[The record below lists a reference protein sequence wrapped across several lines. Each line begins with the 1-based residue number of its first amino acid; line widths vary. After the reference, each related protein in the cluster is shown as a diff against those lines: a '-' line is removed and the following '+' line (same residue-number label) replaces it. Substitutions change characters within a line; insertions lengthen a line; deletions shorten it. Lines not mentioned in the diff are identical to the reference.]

1 VRKAVGVRVVETLEE
16 DQVPSHKQGQTLKH
30 AVPNLDDLDI
40 GEYLMEEELHLI
52 ASEGIEVMN
61 DLSPGAELDYKK
73 FGRYQN
79 AWEEKNRGA
88 SVTLLRLRVLRTVDI
103 CEVNSQVRVVI
114 YSCGH
119 LIKSEKVQESLR

>member
-30 AVPNLDDLDI
+30 AIPNLDDLDI
-40 GEYLMEEELHLI
+40 GEYLTEEELHLI

-61 DLSPGAELDYKK
+61 DLSPGAEFDYKK

-103 CEVNSQVRVVI
+103 CEVNS
-114 YSCGH
+114 
-119 LIKSEKVQESLR
+119 